1 MTNTT
6 SKTLVVG
13 ASENPARFANK
24 AVKMLRSYNHE
35 VMAFGLRRGKIADVE
50 IQTIWPE
57 KESIDTITLYIGPQ
71 RQPDFYNKLLDI
83 KPKRIIFNPGT
94 ENPEL
99 IRLAQDAGIETVL
112 DCTLVMLETGTF

>member
-13 ASENPARFANK
+13 ASENPVRFANK
-24 AVKMLRSYNHE
+24 AVKLLRSYNHE
-35 VMAFGLRRGKIADVE
+35 VMAFGLRQGKIADVE

-57 KESIDTITLYIGPQ
+57 KEFIDTITLYIGPQ
-71 RQPDFYNKLLDI
+71 RQPDFYNKILDI